1 MNFAERFCAKRQV
14 HPADYEAVAFRLS
27 LHRAARLLRP
37 LLNLNPNYFASD
49 REFIRSVGR
58 ISRVADF
65 APEAQDFSYDPANR
79 GFFHRT
85 LRLRV
90 SRQRLHS
97 LVRDTLKD

>member
-1 MNFAERFCAKRQV
+1 MHKYQIV
-14 HPADYEAVAFRLS
+14 WVAAFGFGLALS
-27 LHRAARLLRP
+27 
-37 LLNLNPNYFASD
+37 S
-49 REFIRSVGR
+49 RS
-58 ISRVADF
+58 
-65 APEAQDFSYDPANR
+65 EAQDFSYDPANR